1 MQSSR
6 VDIYDHALRMCASV
20 WSQNMIARNLYVVIL
35 YRVRQNYSNQDLME
49 RYKFNSLSA
58 INLTRG

>member
-1 MQSSR
+1 MLKLQKGWRKMS
-6 VDIYDHALRMCASV
+6 
-20 WSQNMIARNLYVVIL
+20 
-35 YRVRQNYSNQDLME
+35 YRLNDMFNYGNQGLME